1 MSAVL
6 GFIIVVIA
14 TPAVVKMAGGFNSPI
29 KDELLVTQNS
39 KAGTCSLGSI
49 AIVLAVGMA
58 SVVSKNPAA
67 MRLVALSMPFF
78 LIGLGDDIMKIA
90 HRSGDGFSSLTKL
103 FLQLA
108 ASSLVAYLLRD
119 ATHCDLDAVVY
130 YPLVVL
136 FIATSVNALNITDG
150 LDGLATKVTMPP
162 VMLVAMAVPGLRSA
176 NLILFM
182 VLAGYLIYN
191 TGKARI
197 FMGDGGSHFLGA
209 FIALDALL
217 SGNPAG
223 VVLSIV
229 LIYIELLSSLIQIIA
244 IRCFHRK
251 VFLIAP
257 LHHDLEQRGFGEGR
271 IVDTFFVITIFT
283 SLLSAIFFFRVV

>member
-29 KDELLVTQNS
+29 KDELLVTQSS

-58 SVVSKNPAA
+58 SVSSQDPAA
-67 MRLVALSMPFF
+67 MRLVAMSMPFF
-78 LIGLGDDIMKIA
+78 LIGLGDDIMKIV

-103 FLQLA
+103 LLQIA
-108 ASSLVAYLLRD
+108 AASLVAYLLRD
-119 ATHCDLDAVVY
+119 AMHCDLDAVVY

-150 LDGLATKVTMPP
+150 LDGLATKVTMPS
-162 VMLVAMAVPGLRSA
+162 VMLVAIAVPGLRSA

-182 VLAGYLIYN
+182 VLSGYLIYN
-191 TGKARI
+191 TGRARI

-223 VVLSIV
+223 VVLSIA

-244 IRCFHRK
+244 IRYFHRK

-283 SLLSAIFFFRVV
+283 TLLSAIFFFRVV